1 MDSAPLPR
9 AYVGV
14 NVSTEYMLSYGITDM
29 MRRHAARVIDEAL
42 PRLQKSAANMA
53 NESWRRAGKRRGRRH
68 AR

>member
-14 NVSTEYMLSYGITDM
+14 NVAAESLYQQGIVDM
-29 MRRHAARVIDEAL
+29 MRRHAARIIDEAL

-53 NESWRRAGKRRGRRH
+53 NEPWRRKGKRRGRR
-68 AR
+68 A